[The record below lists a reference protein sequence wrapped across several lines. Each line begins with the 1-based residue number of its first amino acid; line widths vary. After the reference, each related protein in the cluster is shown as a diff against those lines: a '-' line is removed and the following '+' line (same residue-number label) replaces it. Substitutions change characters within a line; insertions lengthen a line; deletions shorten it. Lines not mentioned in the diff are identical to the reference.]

1 MLISSQPAPIGFVK
15 EFLVVANDLTM
26 KSVDVH
32 SGKLIFR
39 PKYNRQRDVNGLMRR
54 LANRLYLTELADA
67 SQIFNRYTFNVNQD
81 RLNQLI
87 DLRGWPEVNR
97 NTLCLGISS
106 YSDEEGYLV
115 ELELNCEEYDDL

>member
-1 MLISSQPAPIGFVK
+1 MLVSSQPAPIGFVK

-26 KSVDVH
+26 KSVEVH
-32 SGKLIFR
+32 QGKLIFR
-39 PKYNRQRDVNGLMRR
+39 PKHNRERDAKGLKRR
-54 LANRLYLTELADA
+54 LANRLYLSELVDV
-67 SQIFNRYTFNVNQD
+67 SQIYNRFTFNVNQD

-87 DLRGWPEVNR
+87 DLRGWPEVSR
-97 NTLCLGISS
+97 NTLYLGISF